1 MKVIR
6 ENGARSC
13 LEDIWKYVTAV
24 AYSDTQRFSC
34 LITVSTKTARYKKET
49 PNTVLVW
56 GGISSCH
63 PNASLCR
70 VTGKFQVQ
78 RSKSVMKCVADLNG
92 KISILE
98 WPKSFGDL
106 MPLDTIWL
114 KMSNEFTK
122 AGVTT
127 NTEEGLWKEVSF
139 MWQKVC
145 HVEYVHK
152 LILQIPLKLKKVI
165 DCHGSKYVD

>member
-1 MKVIR
+1 
-6 ENGARSC
+6 
-13 LEDIWKYVTAV
+13 
-24 AYSDTQRFSC
+24 
-34 LITVSTKTARYKKET
+34 
-49 PNTVLVW
+49 
-56 GGISSCH
+56 
-63 PNASLCR
+63 
-70 VTGKFQVQ
+70 
-78 RSKSVMKCVADLNG
+78 MKCVADLNG

-106 MPLDTIWL
+106 MPLETIWL
-114 KMSNEFTK
+114 EMSNEFTK

-145 HVEYVHK
+145 HVEYVNK